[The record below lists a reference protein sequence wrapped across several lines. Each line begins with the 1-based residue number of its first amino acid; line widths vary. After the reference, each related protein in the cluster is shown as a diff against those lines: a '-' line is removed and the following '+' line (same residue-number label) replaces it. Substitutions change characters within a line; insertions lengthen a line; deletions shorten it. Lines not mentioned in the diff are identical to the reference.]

1 MLKVKRILIMVLLVC
16 GLCLMNTSVQ
26 AAGELSP
33 ILKADGTNLI
43 YRGTNNNVMGLTNY
57 EYKVQDFRSTWV
69 ATVSNL
75 DIDKQ
80 TSIESYKA
88 NLKTII
94 NDLKSWGM
102 NAIIFQIR
110 PMNDAFYESELNHW
124 SEFLNNGEDPGWDML
139 GWLIEESH
147 KAGLEFHAWLNPYRI
162 AGGNVGSIEEYA
174 QSVAAKNALHGK
186 NNLASNPDM
195 LLKTSAGGLIF
206 NPGEPAVRQ
215 FLIDT
220 VAEIV
225 ENYDVDAIH
234 FDDYFYAQLAND
246 SADNI
251 TMQKYPIAGINNK
264 ADWHSEQVTTFIRD
278 LSNYLKISFA
288 IKCNSIRYFASWNL
302 GQ

>member
-1 MLKVKRILIMVLLVC
+1 MLKVKRILIMVVLVC

-33 ILKADGTNLI
+33 ILKADGTNLK

-174 QSVAAKNALHGK
+174 QSVAAKTPFMVKQSGK
-186 NNLASNPDM
+186 
-195 LLKTSAGGLIF
+195 
-206 NPGEPAVRQ
+206 
-215 FLIDT
+215 
-220 VAEIV
+220 
-225 ENYDVDAIH
+225 
-234 FDDYFYAQLAND
+234 
-246 SADNI
+246 
-251 TMQKYPIAGINNK
+251 
-264 ADWHSEQVTTFIRD
+264 
-278 LSNYLKISFA
+278 
-288 IKCNSIRYFASWNL
+288 
-302 GQ
+302 